1 MAIIKPGT
9 IIGGYTWTG
18 KRWAKTPERT
28 ADKVAIQKEIEQGK
42 SANINKS
49 AKTMYP
55 GGSPRMSKSSR
66 TTSGSRNA
74 EGPKRSVAKP
84 TAGKTAAA
92 NKPAQKPVNK
102 PAPPKQTSAT
112 KPATKPSSASKP
124 STSGSTQKK
133 TAPPKGKPVSQS
145 NTMWVKKGD
154 TVGGETVKKG
164 YLAQYGKPEK
174 KVTAKV
180 KLVAG
185 EKAGQKVTYSKG
197 RKVK

>member
-9 IIGGYTWTG
+9 TIGGYTWTG

-42 SANINKS
+42 SANINKR
-49 AKTMYP
+49 AQAMYP

-102 PAPPKQTSAT
+102 PAPSKQTSAT
-112 KPATKPSSASKP
+112 KPAAKPSSTSKT
-124 STSGSTQKK
+124 STSMSAQKK
-133 TAPPKGKPVSQS
+133 TAAPKGKPVSQS

-154 TVGGETVKKG
+154 TVGGKTVEKG

-185 EKAGQKVTYSKG
+185 EKAGQKVAYSKG